1 VAKPKMN
8 TYQVTFKVRVEED
21 YLPKYL
27 KEDVLE
33 SFPEA
38 KAIKVTKDG

>member
-1 VAKPKMN
+1 MT
-8 TYQVTFKVRVEED
+8 TYQVTFKLRVEED

-27 KEDVLE
+27 KGDVLE
-33 SFPEA
+33 MFPEA

>member
-1 VAKPKMN
+1 MT
-8 TYQVTFKVRVEED
+8 TYQVTFKLRVEAD

-33 SFPEA
+33 VYPRA